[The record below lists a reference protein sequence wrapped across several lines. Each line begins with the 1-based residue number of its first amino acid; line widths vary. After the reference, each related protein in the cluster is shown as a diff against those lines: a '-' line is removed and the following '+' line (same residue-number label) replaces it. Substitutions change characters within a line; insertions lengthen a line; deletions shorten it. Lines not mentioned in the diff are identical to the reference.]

1 MADDRERMRSRSV
14 QEERVVRPDGADGNN
29 NMADGTTIRESR
41 AYVPDGGV
49 VAAPAMNAGI
59 GETAQIVPE
68 RRMLSWG
75 AIWGGLLTGI
85 AVFLVL
91 ELLAYAIGLLTMDSG
106 GTVSPSGAA
115 PWVTGILGLVG
126 FFVGGWVAGA
136 AARTRSVGSGLMN
149 GLMVWSLGT
158 GLILAFSLL
167 GLGSVFGALGNA
179 LGGILASGG
188 TVGGTATING
198 RQIAATSQLIALG
211 AFVWLVLSAICAV
224 IGGWLGSVGGAN
236 DRLMM
241 RLPGRLV
248 EHP

>member
-1 MADDRERMRSRSV
+1 MADDRIRSRNMQ
-14 QEERVVRPDGADGNN
+14 QERTVVEPDGHDGVTRPDG
-29 NMADGTTIRESR
+29 TLVREDQR
-41 AYVPDGGV
+41 AYIPDGGV
-49 VAAPAMNAGI
+49 VAAPGVNASI
-59 GETAQIVPE
+59 GETAEIVPE
-68 RRMLSWG
+68 RRMLDWG
-75 AIWGGLLTGI
+75 GVWGGLLTGI

-91 ELLAYAIGLLTMDSG
+91 ELLAYAIGLLTMNNG
-106 GTVSPSGAA
+106 GSVAPSGAA

-126 FFVGGWVAGA
+126 FFVGGWVAEA
-136 AARTRSVGSGLMN
+136 AARRRSVGSGLLN

-224 IGGWLGSVGGAN
+224 IGGWLGSAGGSN
-236 DRLMM
+236 DRLTM

-248 EHP
+248 EHR